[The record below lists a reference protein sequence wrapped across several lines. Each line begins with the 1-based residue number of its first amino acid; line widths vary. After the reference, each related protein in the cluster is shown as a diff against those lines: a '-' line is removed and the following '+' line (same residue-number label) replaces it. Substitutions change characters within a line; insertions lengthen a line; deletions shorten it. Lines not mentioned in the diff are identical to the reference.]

1 MHDFQVAIPTPMKN
15 QQKYIRLYGECRDGQ
30 WTLVC
35 LDFSLAAQ
43 DESLAVAKSKLQS
56 QIASYVKD
64 AAAVDATHASALLSR
79 SAPFTYWVKFYFY
92 GALQAVAHKKKS
104 RGHIASRRPMSAI
117 LAAA

>member
-1 MHDFQVAIPTPMKN
+1 MKN
-15 QQKYIRLYGECRDGQ
+15 QQKFIRLYGECRDGQ
-30 WTLVC
+30 WTLIC

-64 AAAVDATHASALLSR
+64 AQGVDAAHADDLLSR
-79 SAPFTYWVKFYFY
+79 SAPFVYWAKFYFY
-92 GALQAVAHKKKS
+92 GFLQALAHKKKHS
-104 RGHIASRRPMSAI
+104 RGHIAAKRPMAAI